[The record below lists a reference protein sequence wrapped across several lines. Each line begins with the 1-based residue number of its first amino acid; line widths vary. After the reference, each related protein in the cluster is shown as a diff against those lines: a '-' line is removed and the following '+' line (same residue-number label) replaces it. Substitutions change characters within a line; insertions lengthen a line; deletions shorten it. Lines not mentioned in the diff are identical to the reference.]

1 MASGTSSA
9 PSASGASHASA
20 RKGLQAESGADT
32 VDNDESVGVL
42 TGGVGSDVS
51 ASANWPYARVM
62 DGHAMDKRTV
72 DKRAADRHAEERDAP
87 DLVGVDTLCPASPS
101 LPLTEAPIGRFVYLV
116 SQGLRGLL
124 GRRLVDLG
132 FTAGARMRLVR
143 KGPAESLIAV
153 SIRSTVI
160 ALRSS
165 EAKSIIVS
173 ESRG

>member
-1 MASGTSSA
+1 
-9 PSASGASHASA
+9 
-20 RKGLQAESGADT
+20 
-32 VDNDESVGVL
+32 VDNDEPVGVL
-42 TGGVGSDVS
+42 TGGGGPDVS
-51 ASANWPYARVM
+51 VSVNWPYARAM
-62 DGHAMDKRTV
+62 DGLAG
-72 DKRAADRHAEERDAP
+72 DRNAP
-87 DLVGVDTLCPASPS
+87 DRAGTAMPCQYAPYI
-101 LPLTEAPIGRFVYLV
+101 PLTEAPLGRHVYLV
-116 SQGLRGLL
+116 SSGARGLL

-153 SIRSTVI
+153 SIRNTVI